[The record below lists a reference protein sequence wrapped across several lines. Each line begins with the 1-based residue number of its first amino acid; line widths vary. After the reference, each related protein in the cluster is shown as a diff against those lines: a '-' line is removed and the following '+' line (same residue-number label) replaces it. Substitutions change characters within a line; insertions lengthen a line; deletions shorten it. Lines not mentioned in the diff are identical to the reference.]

1 MNEEKLVQCERHE
14 LMKCWGVKPRYKIVC
29 QFYDILL
36 ECYFLAEKYLFDA
49 DKYKGKAR
57 IKYFRD
63 EVRDF
68 IDGMA
73 DWFNVYV
80 PFEEKTLTFD
90 RLNLKSYVE
99 LGDDGKPLCFVAYGA
114 EETAEEFQENYME
127 YNEFKNC
134 YEGFYP
140 DPFKEY

>member
-29 QFYDILL
+29 QFYDVLF

-57 IKYFRD
+57 IKYLRN
-63 EVRDF
+63 EVIDF
-68 IDGMA
+68 INRMA
-73 DWFNVYV
+73 GWLNVYV

-90 RLNLKSYVE
+90 RLNLKSYVK
-99 LGDDGKPLCFVAYGA
+99 LDGDGKPLCFIAYGA
-114 EETAEEFQENYME
+114 EETAEKFQENYME
-127 YNEFKNC
+127 YDEDNDC
-134 YEGFYP
+134 YYPSEP
-140 DPFKEY
+140 DPFEEN